1 VECGI
6 SITFIPRIAESHK
19 EVQKNII
26 NSNPNLV
33 KQKL

>member
-1 VECGI
+1 MFTSLSVG
-6 SITFIPRIAESHK
+6 STV

-33 KQKL
+33 KQKWYNPNPSK